1 MTMKRLIL
9 LLALLMT
16 ISVGYCQSRGGGSSR
31 GTSPRTST
39 TVSSPRSTSTS
50 SSRTYSP
57 SRSSSVS
64 TRPSTS
70 YSPSRT
76 HSVSTR
82 PSVTSR
88 PSSPSRTP
96 SVNTRGDERPTYRG
110 TPSGRPSSTP
120 HPGVGHPHNPH
131 PNVGHPSHP
140 HPPVAH
146 HPHPHHVHPYH
157 HYHYHP
163 HFHRDIYLHR
173 VYWNPYRPVVVI
185 DGFWLYTHNYY
196 YVDYVTRYSYISTI
210 NNTMTI
216 EVVDFVVDDTYTYCI
231 EKVDYDTYF
240 RVYDKD
246 NTLVAQQK
254 IKSKYKELVYDTES
268 NGVWCMG
275 KRDKDNLF
283 FVMSE
288 DGQLIC
294 YKE

>member
-1 MTMKRLIL
+1 MKKVIVFLF
-9 LLALLMT
+9 LLMA

-64 TRPSTS
+64 TRTSTS

-96 SVNTRGDERPTYRG
+96 SVTTMGGERPTYRG
-110 TPSGRPSSTP
+110 TTSGRPSSTP
-120 HPGVGHPHNPH
+120 HPS
-131 PNVGHPSHP
+131 VGHPSHP

-157 HYHYHP
+157 HHHHHP
-163 HFHRDIYLHR
+163 HFHRDVYLHR

-196 YVDYVTRYSYISTI
+196 YVDYATRYSYISTI

>member
-1 MTMKRLIL
+1 MKKVIVFLF
-9 LLALLMT
+9 LLMT
-16 ISVGYCQSRGGGSSR
+16 ISVGYCQSRGSGSSR

-39 TVSSPRSTSTS
+39 TVSSPRSTSAS

-57 SRSSSVS
+57 SRNSSVS
-64 TRPSTS
+64 T
-70 YSPSRT
+70 PSRT
-76 HSVSTR
+76 S
-82 PSVTSR
+82 SVT
-88 PSSPSRTP
+88 
-96 SVNTRGDERPTYRG
+96 TRGGERPTYRG
-110 TPSGRPSSTP
+110 TPSGRPSST
-120 HPGVGHPHNPH
+120 PH

-157 HYHYHP
+157 HHHYHP
-163 HFHRDIYLHR
+163 HFHRDVYLHR

-196 YVDYVTRYSYISTI
+196 YVDYATRYSYISTI

-240 RVYDKD
+240 RVYDKN
-246 NTLVAQQK
+246 NTLIAQQK
-254 IKSKYKELVYDTES
+254 IGKKYKELIYDETAK
-268 NGVWCMG
+268 GVWCIG
-275 KRDKDNLF
+275 KKDKDNMF
-283 FVMSE
+283 FTMTE

-294 YKE
+294 YTE